1 MQAAATSL
9 SFDQEVLRLSLVKR
23 HSDGLTLSCY
33 ILNIFYSDEDHVTS
47 TNKKTVSLVLGSG
60 GARGLAHIG
69 VIQVLEQQGYEIRSI
84 SGSSMGALIGGI
96 YAAGHLSTYTQ
107 WVTALDRFDV
117 LKLLDLSFSG
127 SAFFKGDRII
137 STLRELIGD
146 RNIEDL
152 PISFT
157 AVATDLDESKE
168 VWLSSGPLFDAIRA
182 SIAFPTVF
190 SAMTYNGRTLVD
202 GGLLNPVPI
211 APTLHDHTDL
221 TIAVSLSGK
230 SRHVAPVKPKSVSKK
245 NGLGSNYHQKI
256 IDFIDSLQR
265 RGNHK
270 NEHHDENFFDIIS
283 KSLDAMQSTI
293 ARLKLAAYT
302 PDIVIEIPK
311 NVCTIYEFERA
322 RELIEIGR
330 QETIEVLRHF
340 DRN

>member
-1 MQAAATSL
+1 MAAA
-9 SFDQEVLRLSLVKR
+9 K
-23 HSDGLTLSCY
+23 
-33 ILNIFYSDEDHVTS
+33 
-47 TNKKTVSLVLGSG
+47 KKTVSLVLGSG

-69 VIQVLEQQGYEIRSI
+69 VIQVLEEQGYEIRSI

-96 YAAGHLSTYTQ
+96 YATGHLSTYTH

-117 LKLLDLSFSG
+117 LKLLDVSFSG
-127 SAFFKGDRII
+127 SAFFKGERII

-146 RNIEDL
+146 SNIEDL
-152 PISFT
+152 PISYT
-157 AVATDLDESKE
+157 AVATDLDDNKE
-168 VWLSSGPLFDAIRA
+168 VWLSSGSLFDAIRA

-211 APTLHDHTDL
+211 APTLHDHNDL

-230 SRHVAPVKPKSVSKK
+230 SRHISPVQPESVSKSSPST
-245 NGLGSNYHQKI
+245 GYHKKI
-256 IDFIDSLQR
+256 IDFIESLQR
-265 RGNHK
+265 KGNDK
-270 NEHHDENFFDIIS
+270 NDHGDESFFDVIS

-330 QETIEVLRHF
+330 QETETVLRHV
-340 DRN
+340 NGYEI

>member
-1 MQAAATSL
+1 VAAA
-9 SFDQEVLRLSLVKR
+9 K
-23 HSDGLTLSCY
+23 
-33 ILNIFYSDEDHVTS
+33 
-47 TNKKTVSLVLGSG
+47 KKTVSLVLGSG

-69 VIQVLEQQGYEIRSI
+69 VIQVLEEQDYEIRSI

-96 YAAGHLSTYTQ
+96 YATGHLSTYTQ

-117 LKLLDLSFSG
+117 LKLLDVSFSG
-127 SAFFKGDRII
+127 SAFFKGERII

-146 RNIEDL
+146 SNIEDL
-152 PISFT
+152 PISYT
-157 AVATDLDESKE
+157 AVATDLDENKE

-211 APTLHDHTDL
+211 APTLHDHNDL

-230 SRHVAPVKPKSVSKK
+230 SRHISPVQPESVSKSSHST
-245 NGLGSNYHQKI
+245 GYHKKI
-256 IDFIDSLQR
+256 IDFIESLQR
-265 RGNHK
+265 KGNHK
-270 NEHHDENFFDIIS
+270 NNHGDESFFDVIS

-330 QETIEVLRHF
+330 QETEAVLRHV
-340 DRN
+340 NGYEI

>member
-1 MQAAATSL
+1 M
-9 SFDQEVLRLSLVKR
+9 K
-23 HSDGLTLSCY
+23 G
-33 ILNIFYSDEDHVTS
+33 
-47 TNKKTVSLVLGSG
+47 KTVSLVLGSG

-69 VIQVLEQQGYEIRSI
+69 VIQVLEQHGYQIRSI
-84 SGSSMGALIGGI
+84 SGSSMGALVGGI

-107 WVTALDRFDV
+107 WVTALDRIDV
-117 LKLLDLSFSG
+117 LKLLDVSFSG
-127 SAFFKGDRII
+127 TAIFKGERII

-152 PISFT
+152 PISYT
-157 AVATDLDESKE
+157 AVATDLDENKE
-168 VWLSSGPLFDAIRA
+168 VWLSSGPLFDAMRA

-190 SAMTYNGRTLVD
+190 SAMSYHGRTLVD

-221 TIAVSLSGK
+221 IIAVSLSGK
-230 SRHVAPVKPKSVSKK
+230 ARKMPEPLPDITARNTR
-245 NGLGSNYHQKI
+245 NGGYHQKI
-256 IDFIDSLQR
+256 IDFIDSLHR
-265 RGNHK
+265 KVNHK
-270 NEHHDENFFDIIS
+270 DDHQDENFFDVIS

-330 QETIEVLRHF
+330 NETESVLKNHF
-340 DRN
+340 VAD